1 MSKFCI
7 GIIKNKRTPKK
18 DMIRY
23 IYEVINKEGLEVFF
37 QIQDTAPFLDHYAQ
51 DSIIFSIAD
60 NPMYDTCEMLFLTDN
75 CYYNGKANLIPFVER
90 MHNINSIIQSLM
102 DFGGDFD
109 LFVGETGALDSDFEF
124 IPFNKTIFEKQ
135 MELYQHS
142 NSSFFPNIH
151 FSKTEAENQE
161 GVE

>member
-1 MSKFCI
+1 
-7 GIIKNKRTPKK
+7 
-18 DMIRY
+18 
-23 IYEVINKEGLEVFF
+23 
-37 QIQDTAPFLDHYAQ
+37 
-51 DSIIFSIAD
+51 
-60 NPMYDTCEMLFLTDN
+60 MLFLTDN

-124 IPFNKTIFEKQ
+124 FPFNKTIFEKQ